1 VTHAPRLPILVGLP
15 LAVAAGLAIPVQG
28 RINGALGVRL
38 NDGIAAAVV
47 SFTTG
52 LLLMIAVSLALP
64 RGRAGLAQIVP
75 ALRERRFPPV
85 YVMAGAI
92 GAFFVFA
99 QSFTVGLLGV
109 ALFTVATVTGQTLSG
124 LLVDRMGIGPAGRK
138 SVTGIRVLG
147 TVLTIA
153 AVAWAVSPRFGGGP
167 GAASADPAQLL
178 LPVLLP
184 VAAGFL
190 MSFQQAMNG
199 TATMHYGT
207 PIAATLVN
215 FIAGATVLWAAWLI
229 KVAVAGAGNAL
240 PGEWWYYLG
249 GPMGCAFIGLGALL
263 VRSLGVLVTGLGMI
277 AGQLLGSLGLDVFFP
292 TPGTVVALATVLGT
306 VVTLGAIILAT
317 LPWPRGA
324 FRRERP
330 VKRGATPTPG
340 AGQLPAAAGTPQ
352 GGSSKAAPPGESPGR

>member
-1 VTHAPRLPILVGLP
+1 M
-15 LAVAAGLAIPVQG
+15 AVAAGLAIPVQG
-28 RINGALGVRL
+28 RINGALGARL

-52 LLLMIAVSLALP
+52 LVVMIVVSLVLP
-64 RGRAGLAQIVP
+64 RGRRGLAQILP

-85 YVMAGAI
+85 YVMAGGI

-124 LLVDRMGIGPAGRK
+124 LLVDRLGIGAAGQK
-138 SVTGIRVLG
+138 AVPGVRVLG
-147 TVLTIA
+147 TVRTSA
-153 AVAWAVSPRFGGGP
+153 AVAWAVSPRFGSSGGP
-167 GAASADPAQLL
+167 DGGAGPAQLL
-178 LPVLLP
+178 LPVILP
-184 VAAGFL
+184 VLAGFL

-199 TATMHYGT
+199 TASMHYGS

-215 FIAGATVLWAAWLI
+215 FVSGAVVLWLAWLI
-229 KVAVAGAGNAL
+229 KLAVAGPGNGL
-240 PGEWWYYLG
+240 PPEWWYYLG

-277 AGQLLGSLGLDVFFP
+277 AGQLLGSLGLDLALP
-292 TPGTVVALATVLGT
+292 APGTVVALPTVLGT
-306 VVTLGAIILAT
+306 VLTLGAIVLAT

-324 FRRERP
+324 L
-330 VKRGATPTPG
+330 KR
-340 AGQLPAAAGTPQ
+340 Q
-352 GGSSKAAPPGESPGR
+352 PGR

>member
-1 VTHAPRLPILVGLP
+1 MTHAPRLPLIAGLP

-28 RINGALGVRL
+28 RINGALGARL

-52 LLLMIAVSLALP
+52 LLVMIVVSLALP
-64 RGRAGLAQIVP
+64 AGRRGVAQILP

-85 YVMAGAI
+85 YVIAGGI

-124 LLVDRMGIGPAGRK
+124 LLVDRLGIGPAGKK

-153 AVAWAVSPRFGGGP
+153 AVAWAVSPRFGGAGGP
-167 GAASADPAQLL
+167 GGEGADPARLL

-184 VAAGFL
+184 VIAGFL

-199 TATMHYGT
+199 TATVHYGT

-215 FIAGATVLWAAWLI
+215 FIAGGTVLWTVWLV
-229 KVAVAGAGNAL
+229 KLAVAGAGNSL
-240 PGEWWYYLG
+240 PAEWWFYLG

-277 AGQLLGSLGLDVFFP
+277 AGQLLGSLGLDLVFP
-292 TPGTVVALATVLGT
+292 APGTVVALPTVLGT
-306 VVTLGAIILAT
+306 VLTLGAIVLAT

-324 FRRERP
+324 L
-330 VKRGATPTPG
+330 K
-340 AGQLPAAAGTPQ
+340 GQ
-352 GGSSKAAPPGESPGR
+352 PGR